1 VILVSK
7 EEGVDHVTDFEGE
20 VDEVECS
27 LSGWSNGKNGF
38 SHDVRFDVGKT
49 KLVVVCVRL

>member
-1 VILVSK
+1 MVFVGE
-7 EEGVDHVTDFEGE
+7 EEGVDHVADFEGE
-20 VDEVECS
+20 VEELECS

-38 SHDVRFDVGKT
+38 SHDARFDVGKI

>member
-1 VILVSK
+1 MVLVSK

-20 VDEVECS
+20 VDKVECS